1 MDTPMKAH
9 VINLDRRTDR
19 WKSFVS
25 HAKEMG
31 IDYTRVSAYE
41 PTEEEMEGIQLLRGA
56 FGCSM
61 SHLRLWKKLIESAEP
76 YMWILED
83 DARQVG
89 RWNWVLP
96 ESFDLFYLG
105 CNDRTSGARVG
116 KNLGK
121 WHKVK
126 RVLTTHAY
134 IISREGAK
142 KAIDLKLRELALDVA
157 LWKVQDLGNSYYLK
171 PSRFIQ
177 NPDYSDILNRHID
190 YTDTI

>member
-1 MDTPMKAH
+1 MIAQ

-19 WKSFVS
+19 WESFVS
-25 HAKEMG
+25 HARELG
-31 IDYTRVSAYE
+31 IRYNRVSAYD
-41 PTEEEMEGIQLLRGA
+41 PTEEEMECIKVSKGA
-56 FGCSM
+56 YGCSM

-83 DARQVG
+83 DARQIR
-89 RWNWVLP
+89 RWNGVLP
-96 ESFDLFYLG
+96 KSFDLFYLG
-105 CNDRTSGARVG
+105 CNDRTPGTRVG

-121 WHKVK
+121 WHKVS

-134 IISREGAK
+134 IISQEGAK

-157 LWKVQDLGNSYYLK
+157 LWKVQQLGNSYYLK

-177 NPDYSDILNRHID
+177 NPDYSDILNTQTD
-190 YTDTI
+190 YTYTI

>member
-1 MDTPMKAH
+1 MIAH

-25 HAKEMG
+25 HAKDVG

-41 PTEEEMEGIQLLRGA
+41 PTDEEMEGIQLRKGLY
-56 FGCSM
+56 GCNM
-61 SHLRLWKKLIESAEP
+61 SHLRLWKQLVESGNP

-83 DARQVG
+83 DARQV
-89 RWNWVLP
+89 RTWDRRLP
-96 ESFDLFYLG
+96 DSFDLFYLG
-105 CNDRTSGARVG
+105 CNDRTSGGKVG
-116 KNLGK
+116 ANLGK

-134 IISREGAK
+134 IISLEGAR
-142 KAIDLKLRELALDVA
+142 KAIDLKLRDFALDVA
-157 LWKVQDLGNSYYLK
+157 LWKVQELGNSYYFK

-177 NPDYSDILNRHID
+177 NPDYSDILNQHAD
-190 YTDTI
+190 YTNTI